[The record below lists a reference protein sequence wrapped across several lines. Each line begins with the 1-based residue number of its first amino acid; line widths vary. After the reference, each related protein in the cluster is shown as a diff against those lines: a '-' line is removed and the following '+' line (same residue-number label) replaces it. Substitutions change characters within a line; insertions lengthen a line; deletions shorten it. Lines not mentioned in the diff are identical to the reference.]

1 MAKRWR
7 AQELVDLVVDPG
19 SQESW
24 DEPIDLSGYPPDY
37 RDQVLV
43 AREKSGMDEAVITG
57 RATIEGRPMAY
68 IIGDF
73 RFLGG
78 SIGRDTAIRIE
89 AAVRRA
95 TAEKLPLIASTSSG
109 GTRMQ
114 EGTPAFVRMVSI
126 SRAIIAHK
134 DAGLPYIVHQR
145 HPTTGGVFASWGSLG
160 HITVAEPEAMLGFLG
175 PRVYEVLNDRPF
187 PEGVQVAENLVDH
200 GIIDAIVAPE
210 ELRAIAATAL
220 RVLTP
225 IDLGAPR
232 EKGQPCPLPPREG
245 SVWESIEVTRRSDR
259 PGIREVL
266 RYAAS
271 DVLTLSGTGAE
282 HGPGML
288 LALARLDGLPCVIVG
303 QDRHIQ
309 MTGGPL
315 GPAGL
320 RAAQRGIRLAEML
333 GLPLVTIVDTP
344 GADLSPEAEEG
355 ALAGEISRTLAW
367 LARTTVPSVSM
378 ILGQGTGGG
387 ALAMMPADRMIA
399 MERAWLSP
407 LPPEG
412 ASAIVYKDGSHA
424 RELSE
429 LQRVGAQEMLEDGI
443 IHRIVAEPV
452 DPAAEPREFAR
463 RAVDAITEELREV
476 AAAKDHW
483 RAGLR
488 P

>member
-1 MAKRWR
+1 MAERWR
-7 AQELVDLVVDPG
+7 AHDLVDLVVDPG
-19 SQESW
+19 SWDSW
-24 DEPIDLSGYPPDY
+24 DQPIDVSDYPDDY
-37 RDQVLV
+37 RELVLR

-57 RATIEGRPMAY
+57 SATIEGRAAAF
-68 IIGDF
+68 IVGDF

-78 SIGRDTAIRIE
+78 SIGRDTATRIE
-89 AAVRRA
+89 SAVRRA
-95 TAEKLPLIASTSSG
+95 TAEGLPLIASTSSG

-160 HITVAEPEAMLGFLG
+160 HITVAEPEAMIGFLG
-175 PRVYEVLNDRPF
+175 PRVYEVLNDQPF

-200 GIIDAIVAPE
+200 GIIDAVVRPG
-210 ELRAIAATAL
+210 ELRQVAATAL

-225 IDLGAPR
+225 VDLGEPR
-232 EKGQPCPLPPREG
+232 EKGAPAIPPPRTG
-245 SVWESIEVTRRSDR
+245 PVWDAIEATRRDDR

-266 RYAAS
+266 RHGAS
-271 DVLTLSGTGAE
+271 DVLVLSGTGAE
-282 HGPGML
+282 HGPGLL
-288 LALARLDGLPCVIVG
+288 LAVARLDGLPCVVVG

-333 GLPLVTIVDTP
+333 GLPLVCVVDTP

-355 ALAGEISRTLAW
+355 GLAGEISRTLAW
-367 LARTTVPSVSM
+367 LSRTTVPSVSI

-387 ALAMMPADRMIA
+387 ALAMLPADRIIA
-399 MERAWLSP
+399 MENGWLSP

-412 ASAIVYKDGSHA
+412 ASAIVFKDGDHA
-424 RELSE
+424 AELSE
-429 LQRVGAQEMLEDGI
+429 LQRVGAHELLADGI
-443 IHRIVAEPV
+443 IHRIVPEPA
-452 DPAAEPREFAR
+452 DPAADPRGFAR
-463 RAVDAITEELREV
+463 AVVAAVTEELREV
-476 AAAKDHW
+476 AAIKEHW
-483 RAGLR
+483 KAGVK

>member
-7 AQELVDLVVDPG
+7 AQELVDLVADPG
-19 SQESW
+19 SQECW
-24 DEPIDLSGYPPDY
+24 DEPIDITGYPPDY
-37 RDQVLV
+37 RDQVLA
-43 AREKSGMDEAVITG
+43 AREKSGIDEAVITG

-68 IIGDF
+68 IVGDF

-78 SIGRDTAIRIE
+78 SIGRDTAVRIE
-89 AAVRRA
+89 AAIRRA
-95 TAEKLPLIASTSSG
+95 TAEQLPLIASTSSG

-134 DAGLPYIVHQR
+134 DAGLPYIVYQR

-175 PRVYEVLNDRPF
+175 PRVYEVLNNQPF

-200 GIIDAIVAPE
+200 GIIDAIARPE
-210 ELRAIAATAL
+210 ELRPLAATAL

-225 IDLGAPR
+225 VDLGAPR
-232 EKGQPCPLPPREG
+232 EKGTPEPLPPREG
-245 SVWESIEVTRRSDR
+245 SVWDSIEITRRADR
-259 PGIREVL
+259 PGIRELL
-266 RYAAS
+266 RYGAT

-282 HGPGML
+282 NGPGML
-288 LALARLDGLPCVIVG
+288 LAVARLDGLPCVIVG
-303 QDRHIQ
+303 QDRRIQ

-333 GLPLVTIVDTP
+333 GLPLVTVVDTP

-355 ALAGEISRTLAW
+355 GLAGEISRTLAW

-387 ALAMMPADRMIA
+387 ALAMLPADRMIA
-399 MERAWLSP
+399 MEHGWLSP

-424 RELSE
+424 KELSE
-429 LQRVGAQEMLEDGI
+429 LQRVGAQELLEDGI
-443 IHRIVAEPV
+443 IHRIVAEPA
-452 DPAAEPREFAR
+452 DPAAEPAEFAR
-463 RAVDAITEELREV
+463 RAVEAITEELREV
-476 AAAKDHW
+476 AAQKDHW
-483 RAGLR
+483 KAGLR